1 MLFVLFIYCVIAS
14 FEPMP
19 RVLFYNELS
28 VYSWMNCLSMLLLIY
43 TVNTFYNHY
52 ACSCFIAAFKQFM
65 PYVMLVIGVIT
76 HNTEIWLV

>member
-1 MLFVLFIYCVIAS
+1 
-14 FEPMP
+14 
-19 RVLFYNELS
+19 
-28 VYSWMNCLSMLLLIY
+28 MLLLIY

-76 HNTEIWLV
+76 HNTEIWLVRMNLLTVCNKEINVPVHFPIVQSLRL